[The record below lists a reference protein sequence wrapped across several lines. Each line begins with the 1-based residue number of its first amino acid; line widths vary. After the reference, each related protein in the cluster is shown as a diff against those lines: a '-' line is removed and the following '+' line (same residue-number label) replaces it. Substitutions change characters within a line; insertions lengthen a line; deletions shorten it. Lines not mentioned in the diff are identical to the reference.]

1 MNKPAKLLHVSSLI
15 LICLI
20 FITAIGCTGRKQIRG
35 IPPVIQLAQL
45 EVLQDHA
52 VLALRMRNGN
62 DDALTGGNLQFQLSI
77 GGRLFAIYN
86 DTPEIDIIA
95 HSAEELRI
103 RVRPIRLEAL
113 GELRSMAARGQ
124 GNLEWQMDGS
134 LNLDQQVPPAFSNQG
149 RLFPVPGRD
158 DLFR

>member
-1 MNKPAKLLHVSSLI
+1 MNKPTKLLRASSLMI
-15 LICLI
+15 ICLLI
-20 FITAIGCTGRKQIRG
+20 ITVMGCAGRKQIRG

-45 EVLQDHA
+45 EILQDHA
-52 VLALRMRNGN
+52 ILALRMRNGN
-62 DDALTGGNLQFQLSI
+62 DDALTGGKLQFQLSI

-113 GELRSMAARGQ
+113 AELRSMASRGQ

-134 LNLDQQVPPAFSNQG
+134 LDLDQQTPPAFSNGG

>member
-1 MNKPAKLLHVSSLI
+1 MNKPTKLLRFSSVIIIGLI
-15 LICLI
+15 LV
-20 FITAIGCTGRKQIRG
+20 TAIGCTGRKQIRG

-45 EVLQDHA
+45 EIQQDHA

-62 DDALTGGNLQFQLSI
+62 DNALTGGKLQFQLTL

-95 HSAEELRI
+95 HSAEELRVQ
-103 RVRPIRLEAL
+103 VRPIRPEAL
-113 GELRSMAARGQ
+113 DELRSMAARNQ

-134 LNLDQQVPPAFSNQG
+134 LNLDQKIPPSFSGQG